1 MTMLDDNLIHTFYF
15 AEGKIGKT
23 SIAGMTAGADESSS
37 HKAWN
42 SLQAIGNIALAYS
55 YSNVLIE
62 IQVSQ
67 SLLPFNLFIFSK
79 KKLFIFI
86 FIFN

>member
-1 MTMLDDNLIHTFYF
+1 
-15 AEGKIGKT
+15 
-23 SIAGMTAGADESSS
+23 MTAGVGESSS
-37 HKAWN
+37 EKAWN

-62 IQVSQ
+62 IQASQ

-79 KKLFIFI
+79 KFIYFY
-86 FIFN
+86 FYF